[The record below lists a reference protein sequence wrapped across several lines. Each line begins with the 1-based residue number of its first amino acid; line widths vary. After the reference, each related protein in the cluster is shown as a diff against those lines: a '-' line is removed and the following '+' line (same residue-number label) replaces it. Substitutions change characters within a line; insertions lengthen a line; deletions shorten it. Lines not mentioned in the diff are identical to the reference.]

1 MVYSFHPPTA
11 GSKAHNDLRDFSEIT
26 PKLAELRKNRIST
39 VFFFFPEVS
48 VLRCWKKVSEE
59 QLKGFRGW
67 RDEKIMNNP
76 TLQALQ
82 YVIQNK
88 NNHKL

>member
-1 MVYSFHPPTA
+1 M
-11 GSKAHNDLRDFSEIT
+11 

-39 VFFFFPEVS
+39 VVFFSWGER

-67 RDEKIMNNP
+67 GDEKIKNNP
-76 TLQALQ
+76 ALQALQ

-88 NNHKL
+88 NNYKL